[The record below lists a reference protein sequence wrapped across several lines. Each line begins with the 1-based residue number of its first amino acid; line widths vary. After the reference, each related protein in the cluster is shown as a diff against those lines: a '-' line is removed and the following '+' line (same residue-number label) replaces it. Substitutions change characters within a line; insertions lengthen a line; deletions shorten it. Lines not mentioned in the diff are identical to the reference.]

1 MNTRLAPSQEEA
13 FHHAEYLRNTK
24 LHGCMRKITIF
35 LCNRR
40 KIAMRWTKPK
50 ITEICIGLEI
60 NDYFPAEI

>member
-1 MNTRLAPSQEEA
+1 
-13 FHHAEYLRNTK
+13 
-24 LHGCMRKITIF
+24 MRKITMF
-35 LCNRR
+35 LSNRR